1 MDMEIY
7 YQRMRSDEV
16 FNVIRN
22 LSEKFAMMNQN
33 DIQMA
38 DVNNNNDHNDGNN
51 NNDNRFKGSTT
62 LYYGR
67 SQSLDTDKIINNLY
81 GSSDNPN
88 HSNNADNNNNPL
100 DNLNINDNLRI
111 PDAKVDAGD
120 DVIIG
125 EINTPC
131 NFYLIKNNPDIIVSF
146 MEFEE
151 SLNHF
156 YNNDK
161 NRINLIEL
169 YSTSIENNRYGVA
182 KIPSTLEQ
190 SEKRWARIQVVN
202 HSDQSTS
209 QCFFIDYGMV
219 TPILTNE
226 IYKLDDRFKQ
236 YPARSF
242 KAALADV
249 SPKSEFWSLSETS
262 FFESLSKDK
271 ELIIIPMNI
280 IDNDDRHE
288 CNLLDN
294 DIDINDEVNNFIRG
308 SCS

>member
-1 MDMEIY
+1 M
-7 YQRMRSDEV
+7 
-16 FNVIRN
+16 
-22 LSEKFAMMNQN
+22 
-33 DIQMA
+33 
-38 DVNNNNDHNDGNN
+38 
-51 NNDNRFKGSTT
+51 
-62 LYYGR
+62 
-67 SQSLDTDKIINNLY
+67 DTDKIINNLY

-156 YNNDK
+156 YNNVK

-242 KAALADV
+242 KAALAGKYFE
-249 SPKSEFWSLSETS
+249 KSE
-262 FFESLSKDK
+262 K
-271 ELIIIPMNI
+271 
-280 IDNDDRHE
+280 
-288 CNLLDN
+288 LL
-294 DIDINDEVNNFIRG
+294 
-308 SCS
+308 